1 MTHQEWQIK
10 FTELLS
16 MIGDPWNLEI
26 VSNFV
31 RKNG

>member
-10 FTELLS
+10 FTELFS

-31 RKNG
+31 PKNG